1 MYIGKF
7 ENKIIEIAQ
16 FGLISKMWY
25 LSQCIRHWKQTKLRH
40 LFWGTSL
47 FVRSLIVKMENTHDE
62 INIIW
67 VARRKNP
74 EDTIQ
79 SQCHFL
85 VHSPQKSHLHFLNFG
100 TFQNEWPWQIH
111 FCLIPTS
118 IYVMGLKTWWFLQ
131 NLFQVQTLLSWASFI
146 ETYLLHNF
154 TLEIWCDWNDHVPIE
169 KSPSNGVSCTLY
181 NSVNPLISEPSWLYF
196 PKSSFIEMFQVLR
209 RSNPFP

>member
-1 MYIGKF
+1 MISVAKDAKMYVGKF

-40 LFWGTSL
+40 LFLGTSL

-79 SQCHFL
+79 SQC
-85 VHSPQKSHLHFLNFG
+85 
-100 TFQNEWPWQIH
+100 
-111 FCLIPTS
+111 
-118 IYVMGLKTWWFLQ
+118 
-131 NLFQVQTLLSWASFI
+131 
-146 ETYLLHNF
+146 YLLVCNPEKIRLENF
-154 TLEIWCDWNDHVPIE
+154 DWFYFVKTKE
-169 KSPSNGVSCTLY
+169 KTHMV
-181 NSVNPLISEPSWLYF
+181 
-196 PKSSFIEMFQVLR
+196 K
-209 RSNPFP
+209 